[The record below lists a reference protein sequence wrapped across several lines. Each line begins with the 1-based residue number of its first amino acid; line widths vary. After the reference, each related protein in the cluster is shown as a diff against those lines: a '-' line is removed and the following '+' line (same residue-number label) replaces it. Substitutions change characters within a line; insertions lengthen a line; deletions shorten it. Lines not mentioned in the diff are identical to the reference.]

1 MVQITEQKLGE
12 YADNNFEI
20 DLNRFFTVCAGFS
33 LGIEYDT
40 PKGVIV
46 GWNST
51 VWDEWDKEHRLLFAS
66 MATFMI
72 YEQKSLFDE
81 GEELLAKW
89 HVVCGFPMFAPS
101 LLHMDTAALVKAT
114 GIDIIYTSNFVGFS
128 KIHQFFSQKF
138 AKIYDRLR
146 NSAIPAIYCG
156 DHLSE
161 PVFTRVRIRFEGEI
175 WNMRYRRD
183 SMWKTYDREN
193 LSCPINYP
201 LLYLRSGEFERD
213 LHRYFGENDNVDDI
227 YAIINLEYRF
237 HDRFMN
243 KKLPAGDNP
252 IRNFMFTG
260 MFAYLLVAAV
270 TVEEVLDVDSATE
283 FYRLSG
289 WPWMSWS
296 ANCGLPDLPVKNL
309 ELAGL
314 MPTKFEAE
322 QFLTILGSVFYVMDS
337 RCREIVNKN
346 NILGHARDKFKRK
359 LAERKERV
367 FKEISDAL
375 LQ

>member
-89 HVVCGFPMFAPS
+89 HDVCGFPMFAPS
-101 LLHMDTAALVKAT
+101 LLRMDTAALVKAT
-114 GIDIIYTSNFVGFS
+114 GLDIIYTSNFVGFS

-161 PVFTRVRIRFEGEI
+161 PVFTRVRIR
-175 WNMRYRRD
+175 
-183 SMWKTYDREN
+183 
-193 LSCPINYP
+193 
-201 LLYLRSGEFERD
+201 
-213 LHRYFGENDNVDDI
+213 
-227 YAIINLEYRF
+227 
-237 HDRFMN
+237 
-243 KKLPAGDNP
+243 
-252 IRNFMFTG
+252 
-260 MFAYLLVAAV
+260 
-270 TVEEVLDVDSATE
+270 
-283 FYRLSG
+283 
-289 WPWMSWS
+289 
-296 ANCGLPDLPVKNL
+296 
-309 ELAGL
+309 
-314 MPTKFEAE
+314 
-322 QFLTILGSVFYVMDS
+322 
-337 RCREIVNKN
+337 
-346 NILGHARDKFKRK
+346 
-359 LAERKERV
+359 
-367 FKEISDAL
+367 
-375 LQ
+375 